1 MRTLAPLARGAR
13 TERAYSGREKLFL
26 SSREKGG
33 SSMLTLLSVFYEAT
47 AIVYSMQETVVEQE
61 MAKYDRDY
69 TEAEFTQLMAARRA
83 ARA

>member
-1 MRTLAPLARGAR
+1 
-13 TERAYSGREKLFL
+13 
-26 SSREKGG
+26 
-33 SSMLTLLSVFYEAT
+33 MLTLLSVFYEAT

-83 ARA
+83 ARS